1 MRARYGYIDVVRNSR
16 RPARSHGHERPK
28 GEAMTPTKWLLALT
42 AALACWALL
51 GVGAGPSS
59 AHEGNP
65 NYRSEVQ
72 TISPALQGLSVSIL
86 NFDDRVQLI
95 NQTGRTVTVTG
106 YRDEPYVRVLADGTV
121 QVNRRSP
128 TTYLNEDRYAQ
139 VEVPAHADHEAA
151 PEWRT
156 VDRTASYEWHDHRV
170 HWMARDRPPQVKDPA
185 QRTRVFDW
193 KVPIR
198 VAGQPG
204 VIRGELWWVP
214 LPGDG
219 FPLAAV
225 LSLVAAIAIAAALVV
240 VVRRRRRLAAGPAEE
255 AW

>member
-1 MRARYGYIDVVRNSR
+1 VTLARWVFV
-16 RPARSHGHERPK
+16 
-28 GEAMTPTKWLLALT
+28 LT
-42 AALACWALL
+42 AALAGWAWL
-51 GVGAGPSS
+51 AGPSP

-65 NYRSEVQ
+65 NYRSEIRTV
-72 TISPALQGLSVSIL
+72 SPALDGLSVSIL
-86 NFDDRVQLI
+86 NFDDRLQLV
-95 NQTGRTVTVTG
+95 NRSGRTVTVTG
-106 YRDEPYVRVLADGTV
+106 YRNEPYVRVLGDGTV

-128 TTYLNEDRYAQ
+128 TTYLNEDRFAQ
-139 VEVPAHADHEAA
+139 VEVPARADPKAA
-151 PEWRT
+151 PDWRT
-156 VDRTASYEWHDHRV
+156 VDRTASYEWHDHRI
-170 HWMARDRPPQVKDPA
+170 HWMSKSRPEKVADPE

-193 KVPIR
+193 RVPIR

-225 LSLVAAIAIAAALVV
+225 LSLVAAVAAAAALVV
-240 VVRRRRRLAAGPAEE
+240 VVRRRRRLAAGPSEE